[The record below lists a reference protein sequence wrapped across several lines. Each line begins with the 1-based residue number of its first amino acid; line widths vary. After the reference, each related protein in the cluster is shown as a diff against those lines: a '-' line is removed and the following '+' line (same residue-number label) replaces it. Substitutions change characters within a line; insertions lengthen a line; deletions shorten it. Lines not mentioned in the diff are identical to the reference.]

1 MKPRYERY
9 VPCYHRPFWNPSDDA
24 LKHAYTSKSVARGRA
39 AQELCSIWQT
49 HMQDPS
55 WPKERWKA
63 CIPQRGIWS
72 DGSKQGSYIL
82 DSPTRNPFGCIFLCE
97 FADQQVPS
105 PGVVLVAEPSSVLPF
120 VVPVVSSCFIV
131 FSVVSDPKL
140 RMGCRVLFDLSPRNA
155 ALQREFG
162 EAACVHS
169 VLDLNQP
176 RASTRG
182 LSDVWS
188 SPASYRRREG
198 FGCSKC
204 GLLLSRMC
212 ENPDAEVSSALRPA
226 TERAVCHGADG
237 AVWRR
242 DSEFVTER
250 RLYREEIHRLRKH
263 FQAAEQQK
271 KEAQQKNV
279 RRQPTRLGDV
289 CWISL
294 TPRAAGRG
302 GDEDSCGRQG
312 GEKGCEGGAIS
323 CEPGDAPLS
332 LPVGD

>member
-1 MKPRYERY
+1 
-9 VPCYHRPFWNPSDDA
+9 
-24 LKHAYTSKSVARGRA
+24 
-39 AQELCSIWQT
+39 
-49 HMQDPS
+49 
-55 WPKERWKA
+55 
-63 CIPQRGIWS
+63 
-72 DGSKQGSYIL
+72 
-82 DSPTRNPFGCIFLCE
+82 
-97 FADQQVPS
+97 
-105 PGVVLVAEPSSVLPF
+105 
-120 VVPVVSSCFIV
+120 
-131 FSVVSDPKL
+131 
-140 RMGCRVLFDLSPRNA
+140 
-155 ALQREFG
+155 
-162 EAACVHS
+162 
-169 VLDLNQP
+169 
-176 RASTRG
+176 
-182 LSDVWS
+182 
-188 SPASYRRREG
+188 
-198 FGCSKC
+198 
-204 GLLLSRMC
+204 MC

-332 LPVGD
+332 LPVGDEMRPDDSTGTQAASIEMQKGIVEAKQAVKRKK